1 MGDLGKIMLTNG
13 GAWNSATE
21 YEPLTM
27 VRHNKASYCST
38 QNSIGQ
44 EPSEESEY
52 WQLISKDGNEVT
64 VDSELNETSKN
75 PVQNKAVHAAITNIT
90 ENYVQKVDR
99 KGLSTNDYTTTEK
112 NKLAGI
118 ATGANKTTVDSALS
132 SSSTNPV
139 QNKVVYAAIKSLGA
153 PVLIQ
158 DTEPSDKTALWVK

>member
-1 MGDLGKIMLTNG
+1 MANITLSNDAQMNLEMEAMTVETAGHCDE
-13 GAWNSATE
+13 WNT
-21 YEPLTM
+21 
-27 VRHNKASYCST
+27 RHKQLLENDKYLNEQIENKA
-38 QNSIGQ
+38 
-44 EPSEESEY
+44 E
-52 WQLISKDGNEVT
+52 
-64 VDSELNETSKN
+64 
-75 PVQNKAVHAAITNIT
+75 
-90 ENYVQKVDR
+90 KVEG

-118 ATGANKTTVDSALS
+118 ATGANKTTVDSALL